1 MLDPATVD
9 WTCERCRVTVS
20 WRADVKSPEM
30 PKSWS
35 DEGGELHCLNCR
47 RDLAGEAGLADL
59 PEDAPAAD
67 RQRLHSHARVE
78 FEIKREPNRA
88 DNQIAQVCH
97 TSVIS
102 VRKARERLGVHRSD

>member
-1 MLDPATVD
+1 MPEAPTID
-9 WTCERCRVTVS
+9 WTCARCRVTVS
-20 WRADVKSPEM
+20 WRADVET
-30 PKSWS
+30 PKLPASWS
-35 DEGGELHCLNCR
+35 DEGGELHCLTCR
-47 RDLAGEAGLADL
+47 RDLAGEAGLADM

-78 FEIKREPNRA
+78 FEIKRDPDRP

-102 VRKARERLGVHRSD
+102 VRKARERIGVPRPD

>member
-1 MLDPATVD
+1 MPDAPTID

-30 PKSWS
+30 PASWS
-35 DEGGELHCLNCR
+35 NEGGELHCLNCR
-47 RDLAGEAGLADL
+47 RDLAGEAGLAGLAD
-59 PEDAPAAD
+59 DAPAAD
-67 RQRLHSHARVE
+67 RQKLHSHARVE
-78 FEIKREPNRA
+78 FEIKREPDRP

-102 VRKARERLGVHRSD
+102 VRKARERIGIPRTD